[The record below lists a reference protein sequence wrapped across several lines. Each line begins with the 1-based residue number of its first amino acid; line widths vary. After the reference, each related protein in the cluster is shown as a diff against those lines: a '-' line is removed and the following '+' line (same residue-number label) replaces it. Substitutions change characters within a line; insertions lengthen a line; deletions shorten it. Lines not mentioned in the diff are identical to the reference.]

1 MQNCEKTKMIL
12 IWFLHLNKMTDALS
26 LREKK
31 EARFMFFGEKT
42 IYGFA
47 LKTPS
52 LDYGYPINREI

>member
-1 MQNCEKTKMIL
+1 MIL

-52 LDYGYPINREI
+52 LDYGYLINREI